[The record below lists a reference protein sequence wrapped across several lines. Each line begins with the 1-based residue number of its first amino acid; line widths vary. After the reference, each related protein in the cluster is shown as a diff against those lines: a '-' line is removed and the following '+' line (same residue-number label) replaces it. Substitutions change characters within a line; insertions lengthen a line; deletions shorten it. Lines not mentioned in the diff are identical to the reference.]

1 MSKIVERIPA
11 YSDRQMLEYCGML
24 YDVLSKSKYSDDDAL
39 DRIKNSFTHYGS
51 KNMEFRPYQQDIINQ
66 GSEILSKHGFVF
78 LAMEVRTGKTLT
90 SLGIAN
96 ECGAESVL
104 FVTKKKAIGSI
115 EKDYDTLKPRYA
127 MKVVNYESLHHVV
140 DSLKFDLIII
150 DESHSIGA
158 FPKPSNRAVMIRH
171 AISKHKSKVIL
182 LSGTPTPESYS
193 QMYHQVYGIPNNP
206 FRQFANFY
214 RFADVY
220 VKVKQKNINGLF
232 INDYSH
238 GLDSIIE
245 AMKPYM
251 ISFSQKEAGFVS
263 SVTEEVLE
271 VEMKE
276 STIKLIKKLER
287 DLVIEGKTEVIL
299 ADTPVKLMM
308 KVHQLCSGTIKF
320 ESGNSMVLDTTKAQY
335 IYDNFCT
342 QKIGIFYKFKEE
354 LSALK
359 QVYGDELTTDLDVF
373 DKTDKSI
380 ALQIVSGREGIS
392 LRNAVALVYYN
403 IDFSATSYWQSRDR
417 MTTKERS
424 FNHVYWVFSKGGIEH
439 DIYKTVIKKKDYTV
453 NHFKKINI

>member
-1 MSKIVERIPA
+1 MIIERIPGD
-11 YSDRQMLEYCGML
+11 SDRQMLEYCGIL
-24 YDVLSKSKYSDDDAL
+24 YDVVSNNKSIDEEVKSK
-39 DRIKNSFTHYGS
+39 IKKSLTHYGS
-51 KNMEFRPYQQDIINQ
+51 GSMEFRPYQIDIINQ
-66 GSEILSKHGFVF
+66 GSEILKQHGFVF

-90 SLGIAN
+90 SLGIADTY
-96 ECGAESVL
+96 GAESVL
-104 FVTKKKAIGSI
+104 FVTKKKAISSI
-115 EKDYDTLKPRYA
+115 EGDYELLNPNYSI
-127 MKVVNYESLHHVV
+127 KVINYESLHHVV

-171 AISKHKSKVIL
+171 AIAKHKAKVIL

-206 FRQFANFY
+206 FRSFVNFY
-214 RFADVY
+214 KFAETH
-220 VKVKQKNINGLF
+220 VKVKQKNINGLY
-232 INDYSH
+232 INDYSE
-238 GLDSIIE
+238 GRDSIIE
-245 AMKPYM
+245 AMQPYM

-263 SVTEEVLE
+263 SVTEEILE
-271 VEMKE
+271 VE
-276 STIKLIKKLER
+276 IKDSVKGLIRRLER
-287 DLVIEGKTEVIL
+287 DLVVEGKEEVIL

-320 ESGNSMVLDTTKAQY
+320 ESGNSMVLDTTKAQF

-359 QVYGDELTTDLDVF
+359 QVYGDQLTTDLSIF
-373 DKTDKSI
+373 DQTDKSI

-392 LRNAVALVYYN
+392 LRNAIALVYYN

-424 FNHVYWVFSKGGIEH
+424 FNNVYWVFSKGGIEH
-439 DIYKTVIKKKDYTV
+439 DIYKAVIKKKDYTIK
-453 NHFKKINI
+453 HFEKRIW

>member
-1 MSKIVERIPA
+1 
-11 YSDRQMLEYCGML
+11 MLEYCGIL
-24 YDVLSKSKYSDDDAL
+24 YDVLSKSTYSDADAL
-39 DRIKNSFTHYGS
+39 ERIKNSFTHYGS

-66 GSEILSKHGFVF
+66 GSSILKEHGFVF

-90 SLGIAN
+90 SLGIAD
-96 ECGAESVL
+96 ECGAKSVL

-115 EKDYDTLKPRYA
+115 EKDYDTLKPNFDI
-127 MKVVNYESLHHVV
+127 KVVNYESLHHVV

-171 AISKHKSKVIL
+171 AISKHKAKVIL

-206 FRQFANFY
+206 FRQYANFY
-214 RFADVY
+214 RFADVH
-220 VKVKQKNINGLF
+220 VKVKQKNINGLYV
-232 INDYSH
+232 NDYSQ

-245 AMKPYM
+245 AMQPYM

-263 SVTEEVLE
+263 SVTEEILE
-271 VEMKE
+271 VE
-276 STIKLIKKLER
+276 IKDSVKGLIRKLER
-287 DLVIEGKTEVIL
+287 DLVVEGKQEVIL

-320 ESGNSMVLDTTKAQY
+320 ESGNSMVLDTTKAQF

-359 QVYGDELTTDLDVF
+359 QVYGDELTTDLAVF
-373 DKTDKSI
+373 DQTDKSI

-439 DIYKTVIKKKDYTV
+439 DIYKAVIKKKDYTI
-453 NHFKKINI
+453 NHFKKGYAQ